1 MIESGPKT
9 NIAIEIDKMK
19 YRQPNESFE
28 GKVERIART
37 LSDTQEH
44 YAKAYEILSNMRFLP
59 AGRVQTAIGS
69 PRAVTAF
76 NCFVSAKIE
85 DSMDSIM
92 DRAKEASE
100 TMRRGGGIGYNFGHL
115 RPHGD
120 WIKSL
125 ESKASGPISFMK
137 IYDSICQTISSSGH
151 RRGAQMGVFPINHP
165 DVEAFIN
172 AKTNQNELTGFN
184 VSLAVTDKFM
194 KALENDD
201 PFPLEFGGKVYKTV
215 QPKELWDTIMR
226 NTWDWA
232 EPGVL
237 FIDRINKMNNL
248 YYCEKIEATNPCGEQ
263 PLPPYGACLLGS
275 FNLVKY
281 IKSYQAEATGQQFVA
296 FDYDKF
302 KSDIPEVVRMMDNVI
317 DNTIYPLEKQKEEA
331 ISKRRMGLG
340 ITGLANCA
348 EILGFPYASDDFIEF
363 QEEVL
368 KTLRDDAYMTSAVLA
383 EEKGSFPMF
392 DKEKYLSG
400 RFVKTLSPHV
410 KDHISK
416 FGIRNS
422 HLTSIAPTGT
432 ISLSADNIS
441 SGIEPPFSHYYDRT
455 LRTFEGDR
463 VERVEDYAYARGY
476 ECRTSDE
483 ITAAEHLK
491 ILLTSQKYVDSACSK
506 TCNIGDD
513 VSFNEFK
520 DLYYDAW
527 KGGAK
532 GLTTFRASGKRFG
545 ILVKP
550 DEEEKNEACY
560 INPETG
566 TKECDL

>member
-1 MIESGPKT
+1 MISSGPQT
-9 NIAIEIDKMK
+9 NIAIEVDKMK
-19 YRQPNESFE
+19 YRQPNETFE

-37 LSDTQEH
+37 LSDSQEH
-44 YAKAYEILSNMRFLP
+44 YAKTYEILSDMRFLP

-76 NCFVSAKIE
+76 NCFVSGKID
-85 DSMDSIM
+85 DSMESIM

-120 WIKSL
+120 WIQSL
-125 ESKASGPISFMK
+125 ESKASGPISFMR

-151 RRGAQMGVFPINHP
+151 RRGAQMGVFPISHP
-165 DVEAFIN
+165 DVESFIN

-194 KALENDD
+194 KALENDE
-201 PFPLEFGGKVYKTV
+201 PFPLEFEGKVYKTV

-237 FIDRINKMNNL
+237 FIDRINEMNNL
-248 YYCEKIEATNPCGEQ
+248 YYCENIEATNPCGEQ

-281 IKSYQAEATGQQFVA
+281 VEERPDNILA
-296 FDYDKF
+296 FNWDKF
-302 KSDIPEVVRMMDNVI
+302 RSDIPQIVRMMDNVI
-317 DNTIYPLEKQKEEA
+317 DNTIYPLQKQKDEA
-331 ISKRRMGLG
+331 LSKRRMGLG
-340 ITGLANCA
+340 VTGLANCA
-348 EILGFPYASDDFIEF
+348 EMIGFPYASDNFIDF
-363 QEEVL
+363 QEQVL
-368 KTLRDDAYMTSAVLA
+368 ETLRDDAYMTSTELA
-383 EEKGSFPMF
+383 HEKGSFPMF
-392 DKEKYLSG
+392 DKEKYLDG
-400 RFVKTLSPHV
+400 MFVNTLSPYV
-410 KDHISK
+410 KDQIRK
-416 FGIRNS
+416 VGIRNS

-476 ECRTSDE
+476 KCRTSDE
-483 ITAAEHLK
+483 ITAAEHVNV
-491 ILLTSQKYVDSACSK
+491 LLTSQKYVDSACSK

-513 VSFNEFK
+513 VSFDEFK
-520 DLYYDAW
+520 NLYYDAW

-550 DEEEKNEACY
+550 DEEKEEKSEACY

>member
-9 NIAIEIDKMK
+9 NIAIEVDKMK
-19 YRQPNESFE
+19 YRQPEETFE

-37 LSDTQEH
+37 LSDNQEH
-44 YAKAYEILSNMRFLP
+44 YAKTYEILRDMRFLP

-76 NCFVSAKIE
+76 NCFVSGKIE

-125 ESKASGPISFMK
+125 ESKASGPISFMR
-137 IYDSICQTISSSGH
+137 IYDAICQTISSSGH

-172 AKTNQNELTGFN
+172 AKTNQNQLTGFN

-194 KALENDD
+194 KALQNDT
-201 PFPLEFGGKVYKTV
+201 PFPLEFDGKVYKTV
-215 QPKELWDTIMR
+215 NPKELWDTIMR

-281 IKSYQAEATGQQFVA
+281 IKYYQQFSA
-296 FDYDKF
+296 FDLDKF
-302 KSDIPEVVRMMDNVI
+302 KEDIPEVVRMMDNVI
-317 DNTIYPLEKQKEEA
+317 DKTIYPLEKQKQEA
-331 ISKRRMGLG
+331 LSKRRMGLG

-348 EILGFPYASDDFIEF
+348 EMLGYPYASDEFIEF

-368 KTLRDDAYMTSAVLA
+368 ETLRDTAYATSSELA
-383 EEKGSFPMF
+383 EEKGIFPMYSPEHYPNGKF
-392 DKEKYLSG
+392 
-400 RFVKTLSPHV
+400 FKTLSPDV
-410 KDHISK
+410 QDKIK
-416 FGIRNS
+416 KNGIRNS

-432 ISLSADNIS
+432 ISLSADNVS

-463 VERVEDYAYARGY
+463 VERVEDYAYSRGFK
-476 ECRTSDE
+476 CRTSDE
-483 ITAAEHLK
+483 ISAADHLN
-491 ILLTSQKYVDSACSK
+491 ILLTSQKFVDSACSK

-513 VSFNEFK
+513 VSFEEFK
-520 DLYYDAW
+520 DLYLLAW

-550 DEEEKNEACY
+550 DEEETSEACY
-560 INPETG
+560 IDPETG

>member
-1 MIESGPKT
+1 MTLGPKT
-9 NIAIEIDKMK
+9 NISKEIDEMK
-19 YRQPNESFE
+19 YRQPQETFE

-37 LSDTQEH
+37 LSDNQKH
-44 YAKAYEILSNMRFLP
+44 YSDIYGILSEMRFLP

-76 NCFVSAKIE
+76 NCFVSGKID
-85 DSMDSIM
+85 DSMESIM
-92 DRAKEASE
+92 DRAKESAE

-137 IYDSICQTISSSGH
+137 IYDAICQTISSSGH
-151 RRGAQMGVFPINHP
+151 RRGAQMGVFPIDHP

-172 AKTNQNELTGFN
+172 AKTNENQLTGFN

-194 KALENDD
+194 HALENNE
-201 PFPLEFGGKVYKTV
+201 PFELKFDGKVYKTV
-215 QPKELWDTIMR
+215 NPQDLWDTIMR

-237 FIDRINKMNNL
+237 FIDRINEMNNL
-248 YYCEKIEATNPCGEQ
+248 SYCETIEATNPCGEQ

-281 IKSYQAEATGQQFVA
+281 INDGQ
-296 FDYDKF
+296 FDWSSF
-302 KSDIPEVVRMMDNVI
+302 QRDIPDVVRMMDNVI
-317 DNTIYPLEKQKEEA
+317 DKTIYPLEKQKKEA
-331 ISKRRMGLG
+331 VAKRRMGLG

-348 EILGFPYASDDFIEF
+348 EMLGHPYASHDFIEF
-363 QEEVL
+363 QEDIL
-368 KTLRDDAYMTSAVLA
+368 ITLRDFAYSASAEIA

-392 DKEKYLSG
+392 DKEKYLEG
-400 RFVKTLSPHV
+400 KFINTLPPHV
-410 KDHISK
+410 KELIRDK
-416 FGIRNS
+416 GIRNS

-432 ISLSADNIS
+432 ISLSADNVS

-463 VERVEDYAYARGY
+463 VERVEDYAYARGIKGK
-476 ECRTSDE
+476 TSDE
-483 ITAAEHLK
+483 VTAKEHVDV
-491 ILLTSQKYVDSACSK
+491 LLTSQKYVDSACSK
-506 TCNIGDD
+506 TCNIGED
-513 VSFNEFK
+513 VTFDEFK
-520 DLYYDAW
+520 DLYYMAW

-550 DEEEKNEACY
+550 DEEPKSEACY
-560 INPETG
+560 IDPETG
-566 TKECDL
+566 NKECDL

>member
-1 MIESGPKT
+1 MISSGPQT
-9 NIAIEIDKMK
+9 NIAIEVDKMK
-19 YRQPNESFE
+19 YRQPNETFE

-37 LSDTQEH
+37 LSDSQEH
-44 YAKAYEILSNMRFLP
+44 YAKTYEILSDMRFLP

-76 NCFVSAKIE
+76 NCFVSGKID
-85 DSMDSIM
+85 DSMESIM

-120 WIKSL
+120 WIQSL
-125 ESKASGPISFMK
+125 ESKASGPISFMR

-151 RRGAQMGVFPINHP
+151 RRGAQMGVFPISHP
-165 DVEAFIN
+165 DVESFIN

-194 KALENDD
+194 KALENDE
-201 PFPLEFGGKVYKTV
+201 PFPLEFEGKVYKTV

-237 FIDRINKMNNL
+237 FIDRINEMNNL
-248 YYCEKIEATNPCGEQ
+248 YYCENIEATNPCGEQ

-281 IKSYQAEATGQQFVA
+281 VEERPDNILA
-296 FDYDKF
+296 FNWDKF
-302 KSDIPEVVRMMDNVI
+302 RSDIPQIVRMMDNVI
-317 DNTIYPLEKQKEEA
+317 DNTIYPLQKQKDEA
-331 ISKRRMGLG
+331 LSKRRMGLG
-340 ITGLANCA
+340 VTGLANCA
-348 EILGFPYASDDFIEF
+348 EMIGFPYASDNFIDF
-363 QEEVL
+363 QEQVL
-368 KTLRDDAYMTSAVLA
+368 ETLRDDAYMTSTELA
-383 EEKGSFPMF
+383 HEKGSFPMF
-392 DKEKYLSG
+392 DKEKYLDG
-400 RFVKTLSPHV
+400 MFVNTLSPYV
-410 KDHISK
+410 KDQIRK
-416 FGIRNS
+416 VGIRNS

-476 ECRTSDE
+476 KCRTSDE
-483 ITAAEHLK
+483 ITAAEHVNV
-491 ILLTSQKYVDSACSK
+491 LLTSQKYIDSACSK

-513 VSFNEFK
+513 VSFDEFK
-520 DLYYDAW
+520 NLYYDAW

-550 DEEEKNEACY
+550 DEEKEEKSEACY

>member
-1 MIESGPKT
+1 VNLGPQT
-9 NIAIEIDKMK
+9 GIAIEIDRMK
-19 YRQPNESFE
+19 YRQAEETFE

-37 LSDTQEH
+37 LSDSQMH
-44 YAKAYEILSNMRFLP
+44 YSKIYSILSDMRFLP

-76 NCFVSAKIE
+76 NCFVSGKIE

-92 DRAKEASE
+92 DRAKESAE
-100 TMRRGGGIGYNFGHL
+100 TMRRGGGIGYNFGHI

-120 WIKSL
+120 WIKTL
-125 ESKASGPISFMK
+125 ESKASGPISFMN
-137 IYDSICQTISSSGH
+137 IFDAICQTISSSGH
-151 RRGAQMGVFPINHP
+151 RRGAQMGVFPIDHP

-172 AKTNQNELTGFN
+172 AKTNENQLTGFN

-194 KALENDD
+194 KALENDK
-201 PFPLEFGGKVYKTV
+201 PFELVFDGKVYKTV
-215 QPKELWDTIMR
+215 NPKELWDTIMR

-237 FIDRINKMNNL
+237 FIDRINEMNNL
-248 YYCEKIEATNPCGEQ
+248 YYCETIESTNPCGEQ

-281 IKSYQAEATGQQFVA
+281 IKESVVGRELSVEFDWATFV
-296 FDYDKF
+296 
-302 KSDIPEVVRMMDNVI
+302 SDIPCVVRAMDNVI
-317 DNTIYPLEKQKEEA
+317 DTTIYPLKKQETEA
-331 ISKRRMGLG
+331 KNKRRMGLG
-340 ITGLANCA
+340 ITGLANCG
-348 EILGFPYASDDFIEF
+348 EMLGFPYASDDFVKF
-363 QEEVL
+363 QEKVL
-368 KTLRDDAYMTSAVLA
+368 KILRDSAYMMSTNLA
-383 EEKGSFPMF
+383 KEKGSFPMF
-392 DKEKYLSG
+392 DKEKYLKG
-400 RFVKTLSPHV
+400 KFINTLSPEV
-410 KDHISK
+410 KAKIK
-416 FGIRNS
+416 ENGIRNS

-432 ISLSADNIS
+432 ISLSADNVS

-455 LRTFEGDR
+455 LRTFDGDR
-463 VERVEDYAYARGY
+463 VERVEDYAYARGVKGK
-476 ECRTSDE
+476 TSED
-483 ITAAEHLK
+483 ISASQHVN

-513 VSFNEFK
+513 VSFDDFK
-520 DLYYDAW
+520 NLYYVAW

-550 DEEEKNEACY
+550 KEEEEKTEACF
-560 INPETG
+560 IDPETG
-566 TKECDL
+566 TKSCDL